1 MWKTRRS
8 AVAHEH
14 CTRQTR
20 IHRRYEGANVLT
32 YVFSLLEFWTTASR
46 QMPGVFRGGAT
57 AAIIPATLTKER
69 SSARDGIAGA
79 TRRCS
84 VSLPG
89 ERLIVDGGWHES
101 FTRVFVEP
109 KIDQLPISSTH
120 SINLSARRHLR
131 HLGVITISLV
141 NDHVGA
147 ASVADYSRVIRRGCD
162 YAINSSARC
171 TSGFA
176 EFAR

>member
-1 MWKTRRS
+1 MNIARGKRASIAATKARTSLRMSSRYSNSGLPRR
-8 AVAHEH
+8 ARCRA
-14 CTRQTR
+14 C
-20 IHRRYEGANVLT
+20 
-32 YVFSLLEFWTTASR
+32 F
-46 QMPGVFRGGAT
+46 GGAT

-131 HLGVITISLV
+131 HLGVIAISLV

-147 ASVADYSRVIRRGCD
+147 ASVADYSRVIRRDCD